1 LGGERDVSDEEIGHI
16 DPSRRYWIRRSW
28 TRLWWR
34 AINPDESLA
43 IMDSHTNHRAWTRE
57 GLLSKLRRMN
67 EPQDD
72 PWEEVNVRRDLFA
85 ESERPT

>member
-1 LGGERDVSDEEIGHI
+1 VSGI

-43 IMDSHTNHRAWTRE
+43 TMDSHTNHRAWTRDR
-57 GLLSKLRRMN
+57 LLRKLRRMN
-67 EPQDD
+67 EQSEEEET
-72 PWEEVNVRRDLFA
+72 PWEEVNVRRLVA